1 VRRGSF
7 LALVAIV
14 LTGLSAQ
21 SALAASSGATAWSKD
36 GIVAAP
42 GGPYMT
48 DAFGRRL
55 QLHGVDLVAKCGGGA
70 VDTKAAGS
78 PCVGPARGPRPA
90 FILTPTAA
98 DPGRRFTAADARTLA
113 GMGFTVVRL
122 GMIWEGLEPGPAGVG
137 PNDPK
142 YCTPAAAGT
151 PFPSLGAADP
161 YRAAAVRTY
170 LARTDRIVKLLAQAG
185 IRVVLD
191 MHQDAWGSVFSNRAG
206 TTPWNGEGAPP
217 WATCTDGKTF
227 TAPTGWQAAYG
238 DPAVSA
244 AIHNFFS
251 NDVSGDLQGQF
262 ARVWTAVAR
271 YFRGNADVLGYE
283 MYNEPTDFASPDF
296 DRELQCDYGG
306 PAHEPLS
313 CTQSGAQAL
322 RNGWIGAI
330 QATDSRHV
338 VFYEPAVTTDFGAP
352 ETIGITEPLRFH
364 RVALAFHMYASDAA
378 TALAQ
383 VASERAKTKTDQPGG
398 PPSIMDEFGATSQTQ
413 QTANTVTLAGHE
425 DLSWSYWSG
434 FQLHDPTGDPGEGLL
449 NEQTRRPDAAKARA
463 LAVPYAFATAGEPGR
478 ESFNAATRAFSY
490 TYGVVRAIH
499 APTEVMVPLY
509 TYPLGYRVRVRG
521 ATVVSAK
528 RTSLLELRSK
538 PGARVVTLTVR
549 PAG

>member
-1 VRRGSF
+1 VRRGWF
-7 LALVAIV
+7 LALIAIV
-14 LTGLSAQ
+14 LAGLSAQ

-90 FILTPTAA
+90 FVLTPTAA

-122 GMIWEGLEPGPAGVG
+122 GIIWEGLEPGPAGVG

-142 YCTPAAAGT
+142 YCTPHAAGT

-170 LARTDRIVKLLAQAG
+170 LDRTDRIVKLLAQAG

-191 MHQDAWGSVFSNRAG
+191 MHQDAWGSVFSTRSG

-217 WATCTDGKTF
+217 WATCTNGKTF
-227 TAPTGWQAAYG
+227 TAPTGWEQAYG
-238 DPAVSA
+238 DPAVTA

-283 MYNEPTDFASPDF
+283 MYNEPSDFASGDF

-306 PAHEPLS
+306 RAHEPLS
-313 CTQSGAQAL
+313 CAQSGAQAL
-322 RNGWIGAI
+322 RDGWIGAI
-330 QATDSRHV
+330 QTADSRHI
-338 VFYEPAVTTDFGAP
+338 VFYEPAVTTDFGEP

-383 VASERAKTKTDQPGG
+383 VASERAKTRTDQPGG
-398 PPSIMDEFGATSQTQ
+398 PPSIMDEFGASSQTQ

-434 FQLHDPTGDPGEGLL
+434 FQLHDPTGDPTEGLL
-449 NEQTRRPDAAKARA
+449 NEQTRRPNAAQGRA
-463 LAVPYAFATAGEPGR
+463 LAVPYAFATAGQPGR
-478 ESFNAATRAFSY
+478 ESFNAATRAFTY
-490 TYGVVRAIH
+490 TYGVVPAIH

-509 TYPLGYRVRVRG
+509 TYPLGYRVRVPG
-521 ATVVSAK
+521 ARVVSAK
-528 RTSLLELRSK
+528 RASLLELRSK